1 MFSSFLESRCNLSE
15 FLLNK
20 KTFSHSDILHQ
31 NALKLDE
38 QIEYFVVG
46 YNDNEQ
52 IVVCGGLAGNI
63 IKCVAIDESLRGS
76 GVALQL
82 ITELVD
88 LAYTLKR
95 PHLLFIQN
103 PNMQRCSNLVVLYH
117 L

>member
-1 MFSSFLESRCNLSE
+1 MQFERISTEQKKLS
-15 FLLNK
+15 LIQ
-20 KTFSHSDILHQ
+20 TFLHQ

-95 PHLLFIQN
+95 PHLFYLYKTRICN
-103 PNMQRCSNLVVLYH
+103 VVQILWFLYH

>member
-1 MFSSFLESRCNLSE
+1 MSE

>member
-1 MFSSFLESRCNLSE
+1 MSE

-103 PNMQRCSNLVVLYH
+103 PNMQRCSNLVVFISSLMPI
-117 L
+117 LM